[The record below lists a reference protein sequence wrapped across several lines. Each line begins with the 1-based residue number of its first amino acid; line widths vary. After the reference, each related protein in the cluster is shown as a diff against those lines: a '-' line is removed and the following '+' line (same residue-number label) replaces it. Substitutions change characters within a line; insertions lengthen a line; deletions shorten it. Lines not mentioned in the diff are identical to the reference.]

1 MIKIKKI
8 KQRPCYV
15 SRCHCLMNIFS
26 NASLSESK
34 KQNGPE
40 LQLTTGRNS
49 PNEVV
54 HEIYIGELKGKFLA
68 THGFAAVH

>member
-1 MIKIKKI
+1 
-8 KQRPCYV
+8 
-15 SRCHCLMNIFS
+15 MNIFS

-40 LQLTTGRNS
+40 LQLTTGHNS
-49 PNEVV
+49 PNEAV